1 MLLSMRLLRRPMMW
15 EKYKRQRGHWVE
27 TVQTVGTRPLCKLV
41 QTGRVKQLSIKVKM
55 SSQTATVSCPS
66 TTYNTSCPVLMGC
79 ELSFAETW
87 LGVWQWRK
95 TGSRGRRSRG
105 VGDQLE
111 VSEWTLPGPSVG
123 EVTDEGV
130 GASCQPPFAWEEKK
144 GREAGGSLLSAARSS
159 PEGKVYIRSMECNC
173 EQLRASWIWRE
184 MSLQFDWSF
193 HNKSDTKIKFKSC
206 FQLSRDGAK
215 HKSETSL
222 SSDEEHAGAAADFIL
237 NNTCKG
243 HQQPNAV
250 CTNYD
255 VDTRN

>member
-1 MLLSMRLLRRPMMW
+1 
-15 EKYKRQRGHWVE
+15 
-27 TVQTVGTRPLCKLV
+27 
-41 QTGRVKQLSIKVKM
+41 M

-130 GASCQPPFAWEEKK
+130 GASCQPPFA
-144 GREAGGSLLSAARSS
+144 
-159 PEGKVYIRSMECNC
+159 
-173 EQLRASWIWRE
+173 
-184 MSLQFDWSF
+184 
-193 HNKSDTKIKFKSC
+193 
-206 FQLSRDGAK
+206 
-215 HKSETSL
+215 
-222 SSDEEHAGAAADFIL
+222 
-237 NNTCKG
+237 
-243 HQQPNAV
+243 
-250 CTNYD
+250 
-255 VDTRN
+255 